1 MARCS
6 DYNLIT
12 YLDGTVIRKDT
23 GCIGTQHTYT
33 TSTTLPGTIT
43 YKWYLDSVVAPS
55 PILSTESDFTY
66 TFDSNDHVLYV
77 IARSSTTNCAI
88 QVGITING
96 VQCNDPCGIECLKE
110 SVNVKPGIFDRLT
123 DNFGNTIL
131 VPPGLSITCAPDSHQ
146 NTQAEKWLKA
156 YLKSQ
161 PNCSNSNIK
170 VNITYNKS
178 SAECATITI
187 TNSPI
192 KFVTTTV
199 GSKTYN
205 FNTTNC

>member
-6 DYNLIT
+6 TYNLIT
-12 YLDGTVIRKDT
+12 YLEGVAIKKDT
-23 GCIGTQHTYT
+23 GCVGYSHTYT
-33 TSTTLPGTIT
+33 TSTTLPGTVT
-43 YKWYLDSVVAPS
+43 YKWYLDSVIPPS
-55 PILSTESDFTY
+55 PVLSTEGDFTY
-66 TFDSNDHVLYV
+66 TFDGNDHDLYV
-77 IARSSTTNCAI
+77 IARSSSTNCSI
-88 QVGITING
+88 QVGIAIDG
-96 VQCNDPCGIECLKE
+96 VVCNDPCGIDCLKE
-110 SVNVKPGIFDRLT
+110 TVNVKPGIFDRLT

-131 VPPGLSITCAPDSHQ
+131 VPPGISITCAPGSSQ

-170 VNITYNKS
+170 VNISYNKGS
-178 SAECATITI
+178 NQCATITI
-187 TNSPI
+187 VNSPI

-199 GSKTYN
+199 GSTTYN